1 MIMVAAVAAG
11 SGPGLDRPVRSLG
24 VCGPLLLAAGA
35 LLTLRRQ
42 PQLDRPDSSRP
53 LQRASRPTSTPRRA
67 AILIAPLPT
76 PGPLPVKATRTA
88 SLRAG

>member
-1 MIMVAAVAAG
+1 MWVTGGLAIG
-11 SGPGLDRPVRSLG
+11 FSLQGNGLGLDR
-24 VCGPLLLAAGA
+24 
-35 LLTLRRQ
+35 
-42 PQLDRPDSSRP
+42 
-53 LQRASRPTSTPRRA
+53 ASRYLYPFFPPAQQRGGEGRDDQAERLRRA